1 MIPSEASTRQG
12 ILFLN
17 SCRHGIRNFR
27 IRVLL
32 YGISVP
38 IGYEFSAKHFQNFF
52 FGAQLV
58 FSFSID
64 VIIRR
69 CYNLVI
75 KREKHAA
82 SWWLFWILLFCLV
95 FFDNEAFKL
104 TTTTLV
110 FIRKQQE
117 ICNETQQVSRSTQ
130 YNDCQKIF

>member
-1 MIPSEASTRQG
+1 MTVIPVGSV
-12 ILFLN
+12 N
-17 SCRHGIRNFR
+17 SRRHGIRNFR

-52 FGAQLV
+52 LGAQLV

-64 VIIRR
+64 VIFRR

-95 FFDNEAFKL
+95 FFDNEA
-104 TTTTLV
+104 
-110 FIRKQQE
+110 
-117 ICNETQQVSRSTQ
+117 VS
-130 YNDCQKIF
+130 

>member
-1 MIPSEASTRQG
+1 MRNLCSIRKYYCIVLHCIFYLNPKAVQSTQKRTIKNRQ
-12 ILFLN
+12 ISDDPACALN
-17 SCRHGIRNFR
+17 SRRHGIRNFR

-38 IGYEFSAKHFQNFF
+38 IGYEFSAKHFQIFF

-64 VIIRR
+64 VIFRR

-75 KREKHAA
+75 KREKRAA

-95 FFDNEAFKL
+95 FFDNEAF
-104 TTTTLV
+104 
-110 FIRKQQE
+110 
-117 ICNETQQVSRSTQ
+117 
-130 YNDCQKIF
+130 